1 MWLFVFFTSWLC
13 FFFPIQPGFCFPI
26 IACVPVLLYSFLF
39 FCPLFLWFFPQLALV
54 IISYLQ
60 HFFTFFPLISLFFY
74 PQPFRLCI
82 VLHLCK
88 FKWVNHKTTSGA
100 SDIKLKLYQLYV
112 KGLGNRSKETHF
124 PAPQTRPDY
133 RKTSSHSLFVISEQ

>member
-1 MWLFVFFTSWLC
+1 MALCIFYILALLFLPYSTWVLFPNHCLC
-13 FFFPIQPGFCFPI
+13 P
-26 IACVPVLLYSFLF
+26 CVAVLFSFLLSSVPLVFPSVSSSDNIPPAALFYF
-39 FCPLFLWFFPQLALV
+39 FS
-54 IISYLQ
+54 IDIS
-60 HFFTFFPLISLFFY
+60 FFY

-133 RKTSSHSLFVISEQ
+133 RKTLSHSLFVISEQ

>member
-1 MWLFVFFTSWLC
+1 MSQFLLYLLVLYSCVFSSPFSVLMFASLSCYFEGQFFMWLFVFFTSWLC

-60 HFFTFFPLISLFFY
+60 HFFTFFSIDISFFFTLSLFASA
-74 PQPFRLCI
+74 QSCI
-82 VLHLCK
+82 C
-88 FKWVNHKTTSGA
+88 A
-100 SDIKLKLYQLYV
+100 SLRTVGK
-112 KGLGNRSKETHF
+112 S
-124 PAPQTRPDY
+124 
-133 RKTSSHSLFVISEQ
+133 